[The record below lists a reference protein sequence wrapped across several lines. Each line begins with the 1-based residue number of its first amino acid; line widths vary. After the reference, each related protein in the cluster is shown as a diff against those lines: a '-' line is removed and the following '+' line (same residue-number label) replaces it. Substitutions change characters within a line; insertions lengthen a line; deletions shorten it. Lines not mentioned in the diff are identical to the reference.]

1 MLYADIIL
9 PLAQPAF
16 TFAVPE
22 GVRLEAGQAV
32 AVPLG
37 RSKIY
42 TGIVWR
48 VHDRR
53 PDFKTL
59 KSVSRTLYGA
69 PLVDERMRALW
80 EWIADYYMCS
90 LGEVMRAAL
99 PSLMKPSGRSE
110 AEFAGEE
117 FRPRTERYASLAAEL
132 RDEAR
137 LHGIFERL
145 ARRAPRQYEA
155 LLEIASAGGTPDPA
169 DGTDAPDAAAPVFR
183 GAPFAGEVP
192 CRLLRAERPVLHAL
206 ESKGFITCSERERT
220 AAEPRSAQ
228 FLLPELSAAQAAAAA
243 SVRRQFAAGMRTVLL
258 HGATGSG
265 KTEIYI
271 HLIAEVLA
279 DGGDVLML
287 VPEIALTT
295 QLIERMERIFGSR
308 VTPYHSKL
316 TDRKRTETYLRLN
329 GSSGGEFV
337 VGVRSSLFLPLRHL
351 RLIVVDEEHDA
362 SYKQADP
369 APRYGARDCAVVLAR
384 LCGGRAVLGSAT
396 PSLETWL
403 NAESGKYGRAVLAE
417 RYGGA
422 QPPQIVVSDTL
433 RAVKRG
439 ERRIHFNKLLLD
451 RMEET
456 LARGGQVMLFQNRR
470 GFAPYVECRECGWT
484 ARCPDCNVTLTLHK
498 GSGRLVCHYCGH
510 TEAVPAKCP
519 SCETTDAVPMGFGTE
534 KVEEEIARLFPEARV
549 ARLDRDA
556 AASERAFRAVVSG
569 FENREYDIL
578 VGTQMITKGFDF
590 GGVTLVGILN
600 ADNLLN
606 NPDFRAGERAF
617 QLMTQVAGR
626 AGRRAGGG
634 TVVIQTAEPQHPVI
648 RQVAAGDYEGM
659 AREQLGERAQF
670 FYPPYARLVSLTLR
684 HRDPALLRGAAEALA
699 TGLRARFG
707 RRVLGP
713 LAPPV
718 DRIRG
723 EHLAGLLL
731 KVEAG
736 ASFARARKL
745 LAEHLASFAKT
756 PEFKSVAVA
765 VNVDPQ

>member
-1 MLYADIIL
+1 M
-9 PLAQPAF
+9 
-16 TFAVPE
+16 
-22 GVRLEAGQAV
+22 
-32 AVPLG
+32 
-37 RSKIY
+37 
-42 TGIVWR
+42 
-48 VHDRR
+48 
-53 PDFKTL
+53 
-59 KSVSRTLYGA
+59 
-69 PLVDERMRALW
+69 
-80 EWIADYYMCS
+80 
-90 LGEVMRAAL
+90 
-99 PSLMKPSGRSE
+99 
-110 AEFAGEE
+110 
-117 FRPRTERYASLAAEL
+117 
-132 RDEAR
+132 
-137 LHGIFERL
+137 
-145 ARRAPRQYEA
+145 
-155 LLEIASAGGTPDPA
+155 
-169 DGTDAPDAAAPVFR
+169 
-183 GAPFAGEVP
+183 
-192 CRLLRAERPVLHAL
+192 
-206 ESKGFITCSERERT
+206 
-220 AAEPRSAQ
+220 
-228 FLLPELSAAQAAAAA
+228 
-243 SVRRQFAAGMRTVLL
+243 
-258 HGATGSG
+258 
-265 KTEIYI
+265 
-271 HLIAEVLA
+271 
-279 DGGDVLML
+279 
-287 VPEIALTT
+287 
-295 QLIERMERIFGSR
+295 
-308 VTPYHSKL
+308 
-316 TDRKRTETYLRLN
+316 
-329 GSSGGEFV
+329 
-337 VGVRSSLFLPLRHL
+337 
-351 RLIVVDEEHDA
+351 
-362 SYKQADP
+362 
-369 APRYGARDCAVVLAR
+369 
-384 LCGGRAVLGSAT
+384 
-396 PSLETWL
+396 
-403 NAESGKYGRAVLAE
+403 
-417 RYGGA
+417 
-422 QPPQIVVSDTL
+422 
-433 RAVKRG
+433 KRG

-699 TGLRARFG
+699 AGLRARFG